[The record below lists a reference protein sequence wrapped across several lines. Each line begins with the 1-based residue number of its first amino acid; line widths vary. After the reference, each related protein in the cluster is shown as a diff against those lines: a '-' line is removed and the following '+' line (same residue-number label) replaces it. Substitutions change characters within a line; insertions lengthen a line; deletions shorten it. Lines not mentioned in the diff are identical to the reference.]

1 MKPAKLAPTFLVIP
15 FALAALACPTRPIDK
30 GAGAEMDGGD
40 AGHGIAGAGV
50 AGASGAAGSSAGGA
64 GGAIG
69 GQAGAAAGSG
79 GGTAGS
85 GFAGGGG
92 GAAGTAGAAAGAAG
106 ASAGAGGGAAGA
118 GGGEAGSG
126 GGAAGSGGVRD
137 GQPCAIALDCASGL
151 CKGFYLDVDGDGYGA
166 GPPVGFCGSTAPI
179 GYASMNGDCCDNA
192 TNIAVAKLIHPG
204 ADFQTTSAG
213 GVCGIT
219 WDYDCSGTVE
229 SNPQDCVS
237 CSDYPRC
244 QCING
249 NRPESSAA
257 PRASTSTRAS
267 LSRKPKVACTSA
279 PSGGPGTIACK

>member
-1 MKPAKLAPTFLVIP
+1 MKPAKLAPTFLVVP

-30 GAGAEMDGGD
+30 GAGTEMDGGD
-40 AGHGIAGAGV
+40 AGHGIAGAEA

-69 GQAGAAAGSG
+69 GHAGAAAGSG

-237 CSDYPRC
+237 CSDYPSC
-244 QCING
+244 QCITG
-249 NRPESSAA
+249 NRPEASCGTSGIDAHTCVTISQTQSCMHTAA
-257 PRASTSTRAS
+257 
-267 LSRKPKVACTSA
+267 
-279 PSGGPGTIACK
+279 SGGPGTITCK